1 MNQLQGFII
10 LLGKDQIIFK
20 DIYTPVVNVK
30 FLWETFQINL
40 SKGEKQAEVRYKHS
54 LYKVLADGLCQN

>member
-30 FLWETFQINL
+30 FL
-40 SKGEKQAEVRYKHS
+40 
-54 LYKVLADGLCQN
+54 

>member
-54 LYKVLADGLCQN
+54 TLYI